1 MNSLIRIAIVMLLVC
16 GLSAAGGAYKVETAE
31 ITPDGALQAGVPVAV
46 NAVVD
51 FPATSGSTFPTE
63 DTFSLYSELDKPKW
77 TWAVVISGNE
87 NPKPEAYG
95 KFFKISGFELE
106 YPKETTVKLRVM
118 LEGTVPQI
126 NATQNITVLRFQWL
140 DQSSKVRDD
149 GEYTLVRK
157 VVNLQDVAKDLDKSR
172 TSLEKLRTE
181 IDQRTAEGANTT
193 EAERKYA
200 EAERLLNTATGGNV
214 SSQTGSLE
222 RIGTLIE
229 EAEQSLD
236 RSSVQAELDRAT
248 SQIKNV
254 DEMLAFFKSNSDL
267 ANDPRVA
274 AITVKRESAQQS
286 LTSASDSMS
295 DGNYNQARIRAN
307 ESATKALEA
316 YNDSVSLR
324 SHYAGSQNA
333 TNGTSNASATTGGGT
348 GVLPYIVVIA
358 VVAVIGIGAVLYQRR
373 NRWDELG

>member
-16 GLSAAGGAYKVETAE
+16 GLSAAGSAYKVETAE

-87 NPKPEAYG
+87 NPKPEAFG

-333 TNGTSNASATTGGGT
+333 TNGTSNASATTGGGA